1 MASRLLGCIILLTL
15 LFSIVSI
22 ALTNFVS
29 AQPSLKP
36 PYQGPTQKPGPLP
49 PPPHPPAPI
58 PPKLP
63 PSVVPKNPQNSKN
76 PPSPQAFTVKLGE
89 FVVTFHT
96 QSTITNAKFSKEQK
110 RLSAEV
116 SGPLDSVGTLTV
128 DIPRG
133 MLDKIYQVNYD
144 KTRMPFDIKI
154 TSDTNSITVKY
165 MHKGKL
171 IIFGKT
177 VH

>member
-1 MASRLLGCIILLTL
+1 MVSRLLGGIIFLTL
-15 LFSIVSI
+15 LFSTASL
-22 ALTNFVS
+22 ALTNLVS
-29 AQPSLKP
+29 AQPSLKS
-36 PYQGPTQKPGPLP
+36 PYLGSTKSRALP
-49 PPPHPPAPI
+49 APPHPSAPI
-58 PPKLP
+58 PPKP
-63 PSVVPKNPQNSKN
+63 PAPVVPKNPQNSEST
-76 PPSPQAFTVKLGE
+76 PLPELFTVKLGE

-116 SGPLDSVGTLTV
+116 SGPLDYVGTLTV
-128 DIPRG
+128 DIPKA

-144 KTRMPFDIKI
+144 KTRMPFNIKT
-154 TSDTNSITVKY
+154 TSDTNSITIKY

-171 IIFGKT
+171 IIFGKA